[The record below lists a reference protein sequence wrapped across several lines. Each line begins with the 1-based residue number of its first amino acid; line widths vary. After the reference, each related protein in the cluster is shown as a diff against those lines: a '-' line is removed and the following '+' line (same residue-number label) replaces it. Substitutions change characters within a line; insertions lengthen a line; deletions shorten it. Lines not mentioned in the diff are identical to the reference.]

1 MQKYDWFEGQ
11 KVKNTELK
19 GAFDAAEE
27 AFKRLTLDTGIVGI
41 TSGGAVSEN
50 AGSANLTV
58 DVAGPVSIYDQAG
71 QRISWS
77 GTQDVICSVDE
88 NSSSTAVV
96 SPGNERWLSIF
107 AKFKQTLTDP
117 RLDRQ
122 GDTVYFDVAESFEIH
137 VGMGVEAVIPTAAR
151 PSLRGDEILLADV
164 RLIYGQTQIF
174 NASISTTRRQWAITT
189 TSGTSVGVGTT
200 EAAVQVLADAISG
213 SGSDLALHKAGTS
226 SEHVASAVN
235 YAGGPVW
242 KDSTTNPAA
251 TVEAQLDKIVTDL
264 VANAGSDRVG
274 SAAISPINYPEF
286 PISAAS
292 IGDQLESIL
301 NHLGAVNRDFAMLIG
316 GNWTREAVPF
326 DDVYGGSSY
335 APYDITHNGANYILI
350 GVFAAGPTC
359 HAIYSNLGYT
369 WAACGSFGSTPT
381 AITGVIYVTSLGLTI
396 VGGKNASGAIVETA
410 NTGTCSSW
418 TSQTVASTT
427 TGDEIRAFAYDPNAN
442 LVVAVGKSKAWY
454 SGAGTSWSAATVPS
468 SITTLNSV
476 ASNNNGIIVAVGSKS
491 SSAFVM
497 RSTNGTTW
505 TDVSGGLS
513 SPPSELFGVCYDGT
527 ADRFIAVGGTK
538 AYWSQDGTTWTIA
551 NLASS
556 VYGVASYRSV
566 NIAAGSH
573 HSQVSTGGG
582 KVWSEAEIGDV
593 SGAATIAYPNCIKYV
608 NGRFVICDNYDLW
621 YSLTR
626 A

>member
-1 MQKYDWFEGQ
+1 MQSYDWFSGQ
-11 KVKNTELK
+11 KVSEQEL
-19 GAFDAAEE
+19 GQAFDACE
-27 AFKRLTLDTGIVGI
+27 AAQQNWALDNGIIGI
-41 TSGGAVSEN
+41 TSGGGVSQH
-50 AGSANLTV
+50 AGTTNMTV
-58 DVAGPVSIYDQAG
+58 DIVGATIYDQLG
-71 QRISWS
+71 QRICWTSLLN
-77 GTQDVICSVDE
+77 VNCSVDE
-88 NSSSTAVV
+88 NANSTAVTT
-96 SPGNERWLSIF
+96 PGNGKKLSVF
-107 AKFKQTLTDP
+107 AKFKRVVSDP
-117 RLDRQ
+117 RLDLA
-122 GDTVYFDVAESFEIH
+122 GATVYFDKAESYEIH
-137 VGMGVEAVIPTAAR
+137 VAQGAEGTPPGTPPV
-151 PSLRGDEILLADV
+151 LRSDEILLADIT
-164 RLIYGQTQIF
+164 LIYGQTQIL
-174 NASISTTRRQWAITT
+174 NANVLTTRRQWAITT